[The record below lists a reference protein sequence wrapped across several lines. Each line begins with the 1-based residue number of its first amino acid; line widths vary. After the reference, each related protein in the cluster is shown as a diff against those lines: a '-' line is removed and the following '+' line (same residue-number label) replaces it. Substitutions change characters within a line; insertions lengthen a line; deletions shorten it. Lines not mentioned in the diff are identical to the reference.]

1 MKSTQIIGHFAE
13 SAKQKL
19 IEKAEQKKRADFQGL
34 LFVGN
39 RHESVPLRL
48 LTDSYLTPRAKLA
61 WQLIKLNAYQFQGAA
76 FPSYDELSLWLSERA
91 FEGKRVSRKV
101 ISQTLLLLRL
111 TRWLTL
117 CETVRNER
125 GQILGNVYVMND
137 EPLSVVDCLQLN
149 DDYFCLLE
157 KSVKHKDPLIKDV
170 AIRIIDD
177 MLNQDAQLWLLV
189 SHIEAIQARYQAH
202 KQGFHIGSPITP
214 LAKNMDEAI
223 KETQQRLLSSNKE
236 LGKIDRELSEKRSIL
251 LSSNT
256 ELSHQDEDKSLILGL
271 VPNGNSESTS
281 TVLNTK
287 KSTVLYDS
295 LNCLN
300 LGKLETE
307 TVYRALNKLDKE
319 TAQAILV
326 EAEQRIHR
334 GNIQNPLGYILG
346 IIRRAQSGE
355 FKPYWQN
362 KQNQQSNQTKLCDT
376 GLVSSRRL
384 LEANT
389 QTNTDMAHTKAV
401 VANLAQQLRANL
413 RG

>member
-149 DDYFCLLE
+149 DDYLRLLE

-214 LAKNMDEAI
+214 LAKNVDEAI

-236 LGKIDRELSEKRSIL
+236 LGKS
-251 LSSNT
+251 T
-256 ELSHQDEDKSLILGL
+256 
-271 VPNGNSESTS
+271 GNS
-281 TVLNTK
+281 VK
-287 KSTVLYDS
+287 KV
-295 LNCLN
+295 NF
-300 LGKLETE
+300 TE
-307 TVYRALNKLDKE
+307 FQYGT
-319 TAQAILV
+319 Q
-326 EAEQRIHR
+326 
-334 GNIQNPLGYILG
+334 
-346 IIRRAQSGE
+346 
-355 FKPYWQN
+355 
-362 KQNQQSNQTKLCDT
+362 
-376 GLVSSRRL
+376 SSR
-384 LEANT
+384 
-389 QTNTDMAHTKAV
+389 
-401 VANLAQQLRANL
+401 
-413 RG
+413 

>member
-1 MKSTQIIGHFAE
+1 MKSTQIIGHFVE

-19 IEKAEQKKRADFQGL
+19 IEKVEQKKRADFQGL

-61 WQLIKLNAYQFQGAA
+61 WQLIKLNSYQFQGAA

-101 ISQTLLLLRL
+101 VSQTLLLLRL

-149 DDYFCLLE
+149 DDYLRLLE

-202 KQGFHIGSPITP
+202 KQGFHISSPIAP
-214 LAKNMDEAI
+214 LAKNVDEAI

-251 LSSNT
+251 LSSNRK
-256 ELSHQDEDKSLILGL
+256 LSHQNEDKSLILGL
-271 VPNGNSESTS
+271 VPKGNSDSTS
-281 TVLNTK
+281 TILNTK

-307 TVYRALNKLDKE
+307 TVYLALNKLDKE
-319 TAQAILV
+319 TAQAVLI

-362 KQNQQSNQTKLCDT
+362 KRNQQSNQTKPCDT